1 MDELQHG
8 YGEQGRARQ
17 KQKGGITR
25 DLGVV
30 ASRLDA
36 TDRQEERAKWL
47 LDRIDI
53 KDEILTSGPI
63 ELAVLAV
70 VSLVIDEDRTRFAR
84 HADGT
89 DDSEA
94 PASVERDRITE
105 PKMQT
110 VLRDT
115 AFEGLC
121 DEFDLDK
128 REVRRVRQR
137 VRETEVYKSP
147 NS

>member
-1 MDELQHG
+1 M
-8 YGEQGRARQ
+8 
-17 KQKGGITR
+17 
-25 DLGVV
+25 

-36 TDRQEERAKWL
+36 TERQEERAKWL
-47 LDRIDI
+47 LDHIDI

-84 HADGT
+84 YADET
-89 DDSEA
+89 DDKGA

-115 AFEGLC
+115 AFSRLC
-121 DEFDLDK
+121 DEFDLTK
-128 REVRRVRQR
+128 SEVRRVRQR
-137 VRETEVYKSP
+137 VRETDVYESP
-147 NS
+147 NK